1 MLVCYWFAHLHYWN
15 HITNDRKVNTTPFL
29 GPSEK
34 LLDIVKVVKEND
46 DKIFY
51 EALSDEEL
59 FPKVA
64 KLISEGNII
73 GWVRGQLEF
82 GARALGNRSI
92 LADPRDPQ
100 MKRRVNM
107 VVKKREGFRPFAPM
121 CCYDDMKNFFTP
133 TIEIPY
139 MNQIVSVKPKHKEN
153 YQLSHT

>member
-1 MLVCYWFAHLHYWN
+1 MVKYKVRHHLKIYGFHLHHQMLVRQLVLHLHYWN

-51 EALSDEEL
+51 EVIDEEL
-59 FPKVA
+59 FPKKA

-92 LADPRDPQ
+92 LATQ
-100 MKRRVNM
+100 
-107 VVKKREGFRPFAPM
+107 E
-121 CCYDDMKNFFTP
+121 T
-133 TIEIPY
+133 
-139 MNQIVSVKPKHKEN
+139 HK
-153 YQLSHT
+153 

>member
-1 MLVCYWFAHLHYWN
+1 MVGVHTMELNGKIQDRTPFKNIWIPPAPSDAGSAIGAALNYWN
-15 HITNDRKVNTTPFL
+15 HITNDRKENKTPFL

-34 LLDIVKVVKEND
+34 LLDIVKIVKDNE

-59 FPKVA
+59 LPKVA

-92 LADPRDPQ
+92 LADP
-100 MKRRVNM
+100 
-107 VVKKREGFRPFAPM
+107 E
-121 CCYDDMKNFFTP
+121 T
-133 TIEIPY
+133 
-139 MNQIVSVKPKHKEN
+139 HK
-153 YQLSHT
+153 

>member
-1 MLVCYWFAHLHYWN
+1 MLVRAYWKNLHYWN

-82 GARALGNRSI
+82 GER
-92 LADPRDPQ
+92 
-100 MKRRVNM
+100 
-107 VVKKREGFRPFAPM
+107 
-121 CCYDDMKNFFTP
+121 
-133 TIEIPY
+133 
-139 MNQIVSVKPKHKEN
+139 H
-153 YQLSHT
+153 

>member
-1 MLVCYWFAHLHYWN
+1 MVKYKVRHHLKTYGFHWLHQMLGSVLIGAALHYWN

-82 GARALGNRSI
+82 GAR
-92 LADPRDPQ
+92 Q
-100 MKRRVNM
+100 
-107 VVKKREGFRPFAPM
+107 
-121 CCYDDMKNFFTP
+121 
-133 TIEIPY
+133 
-139 MNQIVSVKPKHKEN
+139 H
-153 YQLSHT
+153 